1 MMAILF
7 ALGLMSLFWM
17 AAVTALV
24 CAEKLL
30 AHGERLSIAFA
41 FALIVLG
48 FSVALL
54 PESMPA

>member
-1 MMAILF
+1 MAILF
-7 ALGLMSLFWM
+7 ALGLMSLFWSFS
-17 AAVTALV
+17 
-24 CAEKLL
+24 

-54 PESMPA
+54 PESVPA